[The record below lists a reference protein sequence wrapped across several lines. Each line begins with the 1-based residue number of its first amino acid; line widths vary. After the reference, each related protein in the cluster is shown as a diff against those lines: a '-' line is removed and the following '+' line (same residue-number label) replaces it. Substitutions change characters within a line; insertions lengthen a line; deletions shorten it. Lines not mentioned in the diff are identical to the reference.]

1 MKINGKNYSDAGVV
15 DLIKGME
22 HRAFRTFEREKR
34 LIEFMDVIRA
44 VGSQEVKDLVDQA
57 LSANHYLLCKDLGY
71 TQEANKQ

>member
-1 MKINGKNYSDAGVV
+1 MIINGKTYSDQAAI

-44 VGSQEVKDLVDQA
+44 VGSKEVQLLVDQA
-57 LSANHYLLCKDLGY
+57 LETNHYLLLQDLGRV
-71 TQEANKQ
+71 QESDKQ